1 MGSTS
6 TGAGSSNNIS
16 TFTGELILAGAVV
29 TIVATSTMVQCVA
42 NRLRNPPAA
51 DPGAESIGTGEHPL
65 NHQVQMNEIIP
76 SASSGNTDG
85 ATINVV
91 ASVATPADN
100 EEQVQVVIEAPPSRS
115 GHSTDAQNA
124 MADVLTATYRM
135 LADYVFSTFAS
146 GTFW

>member
-1 MGSTS
+1 
-6 TGAGSSNNIS
+6 
-16 TFTGELILAGAVV
+16 
-29 TIVATSTMVQCVA
+29 MV
-42 NRLRNPPAA
+42 LAA
-51 DPGAESIGTGEHPL
+51 DPRAEIVGTGENPL

-76 SASSGNTDG
+76 SASSGNTEG

-91 ASVATPADN
+91 ATVATSADN
-100 EEQVQVVIEAPPSRS
+100 EEQVQVVIEAPSSRS

-146 GTFW
+146 GTF